1 MHNKT
6 YNRLK
11 GRLEEL
17 GQERGEAF
25 IRGIARA
32 VKAKYNI

>member
-17 GQERGEAF
+17 EQEREEAY
-25 IRGIARA
+25 ILGLVRDS
-32 VKAKYNI
+32 KK